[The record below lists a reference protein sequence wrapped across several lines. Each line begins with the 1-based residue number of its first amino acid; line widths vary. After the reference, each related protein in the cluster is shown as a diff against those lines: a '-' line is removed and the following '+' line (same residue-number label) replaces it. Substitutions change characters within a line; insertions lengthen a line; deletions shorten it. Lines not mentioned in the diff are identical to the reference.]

1 MKTPINNN
9 IDQLFN
15 KAKADDQNLDDFEK
29 EAMAGFDML
38 ASKEEAN
45 ELKAALD
52 KRINEEVFIK
62 KESHHTK
69 IYWFAAAGL
78 ALVIGLSVLFILN
91 DSNSLSK
98 SSDLAVTETQQNA
111 LPDTK
116 IELKEEAAAPLEDVV
131 SEKAPAKEISENQN
145 AEQKDLSDG
154 EKEKTPAET
163 KGPNSRMAATTANEQ
178 SAAGIAQSGK
188 KQESNKAGEG
198 VGAQYDQTTKLDD
211 LAKTSHS
218 KDKESDAFKSVPSA
232 VQQSPKL
239 SESEASAKDE
249 IALENKNLKGKSDNA
264 DMDSKKNLN
273 QVATNTPYGGVV
285 NREEKVAKEKSK
297 KARAKQSDAN
307 MPSAPESYDY
317 KPGAPVTTKTAE
329 AEETTKAADDKR
341 EDNNFINCYYT
352 GGEAAITKDIKEK
365 LVKENLDQKF
375 DVTLYISEKKTVTK
389 VEFIN
394 SYDLTKKQKEEVT
407 KQLKTLNKFNFFV
420 SPTQKGEFTYKVLF
434 RP

>member
-15 KAKADDQNLDDFEK
+15 KAKADDQNLDAFEK

-52 KRINEEVFIK
+52 KRINQEVFIK
-62 KESHHTK
+62 KESHNPK

-78 ALVIGLSVLFILN
+78 ALVIGLSVLFVLN
-91 DSNSLSK
+91 DSNSISK
-98 SSDLAVTETQQNA
+98 SSDLAITETQQTA

-116 IELKEEAAAPLEDVV
+116 NELNEEAAAPLEDVV
-131 SEKAPAKEISENQN
+131 SEKAPAKEISESQK
-145 AEQKDLSDG
+145 AEQKGLLDE

-163 KGPNSRMAATTANEQ
+163 KGPSSRMVTTTANEQ
-178 SAAGIAQSGK
+178 AASGVAQERK

-198 VGAQYDQTTKLDD
+198 VGAQYDQTTKLDA

-249 IALENKNLKGKSDNA
+249 IALENKNLKGKNEDA
-264 DMDSKKNLN
+264 DSKKDLN

-285 NREEKVAKEKSK
+285 NREEKVVKEKSK
-297 KARAKQSDAN
+297 KARAKQNNSNIPA
-307 MPSAPESYDY
+307 APEKNDY
-317 KPGAPVTTKTAE
+317 ESGAPVTTKAAE
-329 AEETTKAADDKR
+329 AEEITKATDDKR

-375 DVTLYISEKKTVTK
+375 DVTLFINEKKTVTK

-394 SYDLTKKQKEEVT
+394 SYALTKKQKEEVT

-420 SPTQKGEFTYKVLF
+420 SPTQKGEFTYKVLY

>member
-15 KAKADDQNLDDFEK
+15 KAKADDQNLDDFER

-38 ASKEEAN
+38 SSKDEAN

-62 KESHHTK
+62 KESHNPK

-91 DSNSLSK
+91 DSNSISK

-111 LPDTK
+111 LPDSK
-116 IELKEEAAAPLEDVV
+116 NELKVEAAAPLEDVV
-131 SEKAPAKEISENQN
+131 SEKAPAKEISESQK
-145 AEQKDLSDG
+145 AEHKGISD
-154 EKEKTPAET
+154 EEKT
-163 KGPNSRMAATTANEQ
+163 KGQNSRMATTANEQ
-178 SAAGIAQSGK
+178 AASGVAQSEK

-198 VGAQYDQTTKLDD
+198 VGAQYDQTTKLDA

-218 KDKESDAFKSVPSA
+218 KDKESDAFKSMPSA

-239 SESEASAKDE
+239 AESEAEAKDE
-249 IALENKNLKGKSDNA
+249 VVLESKSAKGKNDDA
-264 DMDSKKNLN
+264 DSKKNLN
-273 QVATNTPYGGVV
+273 QGATNTPYGGVV
-285 NREEKVAKEKSK
+285 NKEEKVAKEKSK
-297 KARAKQSDAN
+297 KARAKQNNSNVPA
-307 MPSAPESYDY
+307 APESYDY
-317 KPGAPVTTKTAE
+317 EPGAPVTTKAAE

-365 LVKENLDQKF
+365 LVAENLDQKF
-375 DVTLYISEKKTVTK
+375 DVTLYISEKKNVTK

-407 KQLKTLNKFNFFV
+407 KQLKTLSKFNFFV
-420 SPTQKGEFTYKVLF
+420 SPTQKGEFTYKVLY

>member
-1 MKTPINNN
+1 MKTPINNNN

-15 KAKADDQNLDDFEK
+15 KAKADDQNLDDFER

-38 ASKEEAN
+38 SSKDEAN

-62 KESHHTK
+62 KESHNPK

-91 DSNSLSK
+91 DSNSISK

-111 LPDTK
+111 LPDSK
-116 IELKEEAAAPLEDVV
+116 NELKVEAAAPLEDVV
-131 SEKAPAKEISENQN
+131 SEKAPAKEISESQK
-145 AEQKDLSDG
+145 AESKRLLDEG
-154 EKEKTPAET
+154 KT
-163 KGPNSRMAATTANEQ
+163 KGPNSRMATTANEQ
-178 SAAGIAQSGK
+178 AASGVAQSEK

-198 VGAQYDQTTKLDD
+198 VGAQYDQTTKLDA
-211 LAKTSHS
+211 LAKTSRS
-218 KDKESDAFKSVPSA
+218 KDKESDAFKSMPSA

-239 SESEASAKDE
+239 AESEAEAKDE
-249 IALENKNLKGKSDNA
+249 VVLENKNSKGKSDNA
-264 DMDSKKNLN
+264 DIDSKKNLN
-273 QVATNTPYGGVV
+273 QVATNIPYGGVV

-297 KARAKQSDAN
+297 KARAKQNNSNVPA
-307 MPSAPESYDY
+307 APESYDY
-317 KPGAPVTTKTAE
+317 EPGAPVITKTAE

-375 DVTLYISEKKTVTK
+375 DVTLYISEKKNVTK

-394 SYDLTKKQKEEVT
+394 SYALTKKQKEEVT

-420 SPTQKGEFTYKVLF
+420 SPTQKSEFTYKVLY

>member
-15 KAKADDQNLDDFEK
+15 KAKADDQNLDDFER

-38 ASKEEAN
+38 SSKDEAN

-62 KESHHTK
+62 KESHNPK

-78 ALVIGLSVLFILN
+78 ALVIGLSVLFIVN
-91 DSNSLSK
+91 DSKSFSK
-98 SSDLAVTETQQNA
+98 SSDLAITETQQTA
-111 LPDTK
+111 LPDSK
-116 IELKEEAAAPLEDVV
+116 NELKEKAAAQLEDVV
-131 SEKAPAKEISENQN
+131 SEKAPAKEISES
-145 AEQKDLSDG
+145 QKADQKGLLDE
-154 EKEKTPAET
+154 EKT
-163 KGPNSRMAATTANEQ
+163 KGPNSRMATTTAKEQ
-178 SAAGIAQSGK
+178 AASGVAQAEK

-198 VGAQYDQTTKLDD
+198 IGAQYDQTTKLDA

-218 KDKESDAFKSVPSA
+218 KDKESDAFKSMPSA

-239 SESEASAKDE
+239 AESEAGAKDE
-249 IALENKNLKGKSDNA
+249 VFLESKSSKGKNDDA
-264 DMDSKKNLN
+264 DSKKNLN
-273 QVATNTPYGGVV
+273 QVATYTPYGGVV
-285 NREEKVAKEKSK
+285 NKEEKVAKEKSK
-297 KARAKQSDAN
+297 KARAKQYDAN
-307 MPSAPESYDY
+307 VAAAPESIDY
-317 KPGAPVTTKTAE
+317 KPGAPVTTKAAE
-329 AEETTKAADDKR
+329 AEEITKATDEKR

-375 DVTLYISEKKTVTK
+375 DVTLFINEKKAVTK

-420 SPTQKGEFTYKVLF
+420 SPTQKGEFTYKVF
-434 RP
+434 YRP

>member
-15 KAKADDQNLDDFEK
+15 KAKADDQNLDDFER

-38 ASKEEAN
+38 SSKDEAN

-62 KESHHTK
+62 KESHNPK

-78 ALVIGLSVLFILN
+78 ALVIGLSVLFIVN
-91 DSNSLSK
+91 DSKSFSK
-98 SSDLAVTETQQNA
+98 SSDLAITETQQTA
-111 LPDTK
+111 LPDSK
-116 IELKEEAAAPLEDVV
+116 NELKEKAAAQLEDVV
-131 SEKAPAKEISENQN
+131 SEKAPAKEISES
-145 AEQKDLSDG
+145 QKADQKGLLDE
-154 EKEKTPAET
+154 EKT
-163 KGPNSRMAATTANEQ
+163 KGPNSRMATTTAKEQ
-178 SAAGIAQSGK
+178 AASGVAQAEK

-198 VGAQYDQTTKLDD
+198 IGAQYDQTTKLDA

-218 KDKESDAFKSVPSA
+218 KDKESDAFKSMPSA

-239 SESEASAKDE
+239 AESEAGAKDE
-249 IALENKNLKGKSDNA
+249 VFLESKSAKGKNDDA
-264 DMDSKKNLN
+264 DSKKNLN
-273 QVATNTPYGGVV
+273 QVATYTPYGGVV
-285 NREEKVAKEKSK
+285 NKEEKVAKEKSK
-297 KARAKQSDAN
+297 KARAKQYDAN
-307 MPSAPESYDY
+307 VAAAPESIDY
-317 KPGAPVTTKTAE
+317 KPGAPVTTKAAE
-329 AEETTKAADDKR
+329 AEEITKATDEKR

-375 DVTLYISEKKTVTK
+375 DVTLFINEKKAVTK

-420 SPTQKGEFTYKVLF
+420 SPTQKGEFTYKVF
-434 RP
+434 YRP

>member
-15 KAKADDQNLDDFEK
+15 KAKADDQNLDDFER

-38 ASKEEAN
+38 SSKDEAN
-45 ELKAALD
+45 ELKSALD

-62 KESHHTK
+62 KESHNPK

-91 DSNSLSK
+91 DSNSISK

-111 LPDTK
+111 LPDSK
-116 IELKEEAAAPLEDVV
+116 NELKVEAAAPLEDVV
-131 SEKAPAKEISENQN
+131 SEKAPAKEISESQK
-145 AEQKDLSDG
+145 AEHKGISD
-154 EKEKTPAET
+154 EEKT
-163 KGPNSRMAATTANEQ
+163 KGQNSRMATTANEQ
-178 SAAGIAQSGK
+178 AASGVAQSEK

-198 VGAQYDQTTKLDD
+198 VGAQYDQTTKLDA

-239 SESEASAKDE
+239 AESEASAKDE
-249 IALENKNLKGKSDNA
+249 VVLESKSAKGKNDDA
-264 DMDSKKNLN
+264 DSKKNLN
-273 QVATNTPYGGVV
+273 QVATNIPYGGVV

-297 KARAKQSDAN
+297 KARAKQNNSNVPA
-307 MPSAPESYDY
+307 APESYDY
-317 KPGAPVTTKTAE
+317 EPGAPVITKTAE

-375 DVTLYISEKKTVTK
+375 DVTLYISEKKNVTK

-394 SYDLTKKQKEEVT
+394 SYALTKKQKEEVT

-420 SPTQKGEFTYKVLF
+420 SPTQKSEFTYKVLY

>member
-15 KAKADDQNLDDFEK
+15 KAKADDQNLDDFER

-38 ASKEEAN
+38 SSKDEAN

-62 KESHHTK
+62 KESHNPK

-78 ALVIGLSVLFILN
+78 ALVIGLSVLFIVN
-91 DSNSLSK
+91 DSNSISK
-98 SSDLAVTETQQNA
+98 SSDLAITETQQTA
-111 LPDTK
+111 LPDSK
-116 IELKEEAAAPLEDVV
+116 NEIKEEAAAPLEDVV
-131 SEKAPAKEISENQN
+131 SEKAPAKEISES
-145 AEQKDLSDG
+145 QKADQKGLLDE
-154 EKEKTPAET
+154 EKT
-163 KGPNSRMAATTANEQ
+163 KGPNSRMATTTAKEQ
-178 SAAGIAQSGK
+178 AASGVAQAGK

-198 VGAQYDQTTKLDD
+198 IGAQYDQTTKLDD

-218 KDKESDAFKSVPSA
+218 KDKESDAFKSMPSA

-239 SESEASAKDE
+239 AESEAGAKDE
-249 IALENKNLKGKSDNA
+249 VVLESKSTKGKNDDA
-264 DMDSKKNLN
+264 DSKKNLN

-285 NREEKVAKEKSK
+285 NKEEKVAKEKSK
-297 KARAKQSDAN
+297 KARAKQYDAN
-307 MPSAPESYDY
+307 VAAAPESIDY
-317 KPGAPVTTKTAE
+317 KPGAPVTTKAAE
-329 AEETTKAADDKR
+329 AEEITKATDEKR

-375 DVTLYISEKKTVTK
+375 DVTLFINEKKAVTK

-420 SPTQKGEFTYKVLF
+420 SPTQKGEFTYKVF
-434 RP
+434 YRP

>member
-52 KRINEEVFIK
+52 KRINQEVFIK
-62 KESHHTK
+62 KESHNPK

-91 DSNSLSK
+91 DSNSISK
-98 SSDLAVTETQQNA
+98 SSDLAVTETQQTT

-116 IELKEEAAAPLEDVV
+116 NELKEEAAAPLEDVV
-131 SEKAPAKEISENQN
+131 SEKAPAKEISESPKTD
-145 AEQKDLSDG
+145 QKGLLDE
-154 EKEKTPAET
+154 EKT
-163 KGPNSRMAATTANEQ
+163 KGPSSRMVTTTANEQ
-178 SAAGIAQSGK
+178 AASGIAQSEK

-198 VGAQYDQTTKLDD
+198 VGAQYDQTTKLDA

-239 SESEASAKDE
+239 AEAKDE
-249 IALENKNLKGKSDNA
+249 VVLETKNAKGKNDDA
-264 DMDSKKNLN
+264 DSKKNLN
-273 QVATNTPYGGVV
+273 QVASNTAYGGVV
-285 NREEKVAKEKSK
+285 NREEKVSKEKSK
-297 KARAKQSDAN
+297 KARAKQNDVNVAA
-307 MPSAPESYDY
+307 APESNDY
-317 KPGAPVTTKTAE
+317 KPGAPKTTKAAE
-329 AEETTKAADDKR
+329 AEETTKAAADKR
-341 EDNNFINCYYT
+341 EDTNFINCYYT
-352 GGEAAITKDIKEK
+352 GGESAITKDIKEK
-365 LVKENLDQKF
+365 LVAENLDQKF

-420 SPTQKGEFTYKVLF
+420 SPTQKGEFNYKVLY

>member
-62 KESHHTK
+62 KESHNPK

-78 ALVIGLSVLFILN
+78 AAVIGLSVLFILN
-91 DSNSLSK
+91 DSNSISK
-98 SSDLAVTETQQNA
+98 SSDLAITETQQTA
-111 LPDTK
+111 LPDSK
-116 IELKEEAAAPLEDVV
+116 NELKEEAAAPLEDVV
-131 SEKAPAKEISENQN
+131 SEKAPAKEISESQK
-145 AEQKDLSDG
+145 AESKGLLD
-154 EKEKTPAET
+154 EEKT
-163 KGPNSRMAATTANEQ
+163 KGSNSRMVTTANEQ
-178 SAAGIAQSGK
+178 AASGVAQAGK

-198 VGAQYDQTTKLDD
+198 VGAQYDQTTKLDA

-218 KDKESDAFKSVPSA
+218 KDKESDAFKSLPSA

-239 SESEASAKDE
+239 AESEASAKDE
-249 IALENKNLKGKSDNA
+249 VVLETKNAKGKNDDA
-264 DMDSKKNLN
+264 DSKKNLN
-273 QVATNTPYGGVV
+273 QVASNTAYGGVV
-285 NREEKVAKEKSK
+285 NREEKIAKEKSK
-297 KARAKQSDAN
+297 KARAKQNDSNIPA
-307 MPSAPESYDY
+307 APEKNDY
-317 KPGAPVTTKTAE
+317 ESVAPLTTKTEE
-329 AEETTKAADDKR
+329 AEEITKATDYKR

-352 GGEAAITKDIKEK
+352 GGEAAIIKDIKEK
-365 LVKENLDQKF
+365 LVAENLDQKF

-394 SYDLTKKQKEEVT
+394 SYALIKKQKEEVT

-420 SPTQKGEFTYKVLF
+420 SPTQKGEFTYKVLY

>member
-1 MKTPINNN
+1 MKAPINNN

-62 KESHHTK
+62 KESHNPK

-78 ALVIGLSVLFILN
+78 ALVIGLSVLFIVN
-91 DSNSLSK
+91 DSNSISK
-98 SSDLAVTETQQNA
+98 SSDLAITETQQTA
-111 LPDTK
+111 LPDSK
-116 IELKEEAAAPLEDVV
+116 NELKEEAAAPLEDVV
-131 SEKAPAKEISENQN
+131 SEKAPAKEISES
-145 AEQKDLSDG
+145 QKADQKGISDE
-154 EKEKTPAET
+154 EKT
-163 KGPNSRMAATTANEQ
+163 KGPNSRMVTTTAKEQ
-178 SAAGIAQSGK
+178 AASGVAQAGK

-198 VGAQYDQTTKLDD
+198 VGAQYDQTTKLDA

-239 SESEASAKDE
+239 AESEASAKDE
-249 IALENKNLKGKSDNA
+249 VVLETKNAKGKNDDA
-264 DMDSKKNLN
+264 DSKKNLN
-273 QVATNTPYGGVV
+273 QVASNTAYGGVV
-285 NREEKVAKEKSK
+285 NREEKIAKEKSK
-297 KARAKQSDAN
+297 KARAKQYDAN
-307 MPSAPESYDY
+307 VAAAPESIDY
-317 KPGAPVTTKTAE
+317 KPGAPVRTKAAE
-329 AEETTKAADDKR
+329 AEEITKATDEKR
-341 EDNNFINCYYT
+341 EDTNFINCYYT

-375 DVTLYISEKKTVTK
+375 DVTLFINEKKTVTK

-394 SYDLTKKQKEEVT
+394 SYALTKKQKEEVT

-420 SPTQKGEFTYKVLF
+420 SPTQKSEFTYKVLY

>member
-15 KAKADDQNLDDFEK
+15 KAKADNQNLDDFEK
-29 EAMAGFDML
+29 DAMAGFDTL

-52 KRINEEVFIK
+52 KRIYEEVFVK
-62 KESHHTK
+62 KENHSPK

-78 ALVIGLSVLFILN
+78 AIVIGLSVLFILN
-91 DSNSLSK
+91 DSNSISK
-98 SSDLAVTETQQNA
+98 SSDLAVTETHQTA

-116 IELKEEAAAPLEDVV
+116 NELKEEAVAPVESAVA
-131 SEKAPAKEISENQN
+131 ENAPSKESSENQKS
-145 AEQKDLSDG
+145 EQNGLLD
-154 EKEKTPAET
+154 KEKTIEVT
-163 KGPNSRMAATTANEQ
+163 KGPGSRMVNTTSNEQ
-178 SAAGIAQSGK
+178 AASGIAQAGK
-188 KQESNKAGEG
+188 KLENNKAGEG
-198 VGAQYDQTTKLDD
+198 INANYDQTKTVDV

-239 SESEASAKDE
+239 GESEAYAKDE
-249 IALENKNLKGKSDNA
+249 VALENKNLKGKSDDGESDA
-264 DMDSKKNLN
+264 DSKKNLN
-273 QVATNTPYGGVV
+273 QVASNNAYGGVV
-285 NREEKVAKEKSK
+285 NREEKVAKEKAK
-297 KARAKQSDAN
+297 KARAKQYDAN
-307 MPSAPESYDY
+307 VAAAPESNDY

-341 EDNNFINCYYT
+341 EDTNFINCYYT
-352 GGEAAITKDIKEK
+352 GGEAAIIKDIKEK

-375 DVTLYISEKKTVTK
+375 DVTLYINEKKTVTK

-420 SPTQKGEFTYKVLF
+420 SPTKKSEFAYKVLY

>member
-15 KAKADDQNLDDFEK
+15 KAKADDQNLDDFER

-38 ASKEEAN
+38 SSKDEAN

-62 KESHHTK
+62 KESHNPK

-78 ALVIGLSVLFILN
+78 ALVIGLSVLFIVN
-91 DSNSLSK
+91 DSNSISK
-98 SSDLAVTETQQNA
+98 SSDLAIKETQQTA
-111 LPDTK
+111 LPDSK
-116 IELKEEAAAPLEDVV
+116 NELKEEAAAPLEDVV
-131 SEKAPAKEISENQN
+131 SEKAPAKEISESQK

-154 EKEKTPAET
+154 EKT
-163 KGPNSRMAATTANEQ
+163 KGPSSRMVTSTANEQ
-178 SAAGIAQSGK
+178 AASGVAQERK

-198 VGAQYDQTTKLDD
+198 VGAQYDQTTKLDA

-239 SESEASAKDE
+239 AEAEAKDE
-249 IALENKNLKGKSDNA
+249 VVLESKSAKGKNEDA
-264 DMDSKKNLN
+264 DSKKDLN
-273 QVATNTPYGGVV
+273 QVASNTPYGGVV
-285 NREEKVAKEKSK
+285 NREEKIAKEKSK
-297 KARAKQSDAN
+297 KARAKQNDAN
-307 MPSAPESYDY
+307 VAAAPESNDY
-317 KPGAPVTTKTAE
+317 KPGAPVTTKAAE
-329 AEETTKAADDKR
+329 AEEITKAADDKR
-341 EDNNFINCYYT
+341 EDTNFINCYYT

-375 DVTLYISEKKTVTK
+375 DVTLFINEKKTVTK

-394 SYDLTKKQKEEVT
+394 SYALTKKQKEEVT

-420 SPTQKGEFTYKVLF
+420 SPTQKGEFTYKVLY

>member
-15 KAKADDQNLDDFEK
+15 KAKADDQNLDDFER

-38 ASKEEAN
+38 SSKDEAN

-62 KESHHTK
+62 KESHNPK

-91 DSNSLSK
+91 DSNSISK

-111 LPDTK
+111 LPDSK
-116 IELKEEAAAPLEDVV
+116 NELKVEAAAPLEDVV
-131 SEKAPAKEISENQN
+131 SEKAPAKEISESQK
-145 AEQKDLSDG
+145 AESKRLLDEG
-154 EKEKTPAET
+154 KT
-163 KGPNSRMAATTANEQ
+163 KGPNSRMATTANEQ
-178 SAAGIAQSGK
+178 AASGVAQSEK

-198 VGAQYDQTTKLDD
+198 VGAQYDQTTKLDA

-239 SESEASAKDE
+239 AESEAEAKDE
-249 IALENKNLKGKSDNA
+249 VVLESKSAKGKNDDA
-264 DMDSKKNLN
+264 DSKKNLN
-273 QVATNTPYGGVV
+273 QGATNTPYGGVV
-285 NREEKVAKEKSK
+285 NKEEKVAKEKSK
-297 KARAKQSDAN
+297 KARAKQNNSNVPA
-307 MPSAPESYDY
+307 APESYDY
-317 KPGAPVTTKTAE
+317 EPGAPVTTKAAE

-365 LVKENLDQKF
+365 LVAENLDQKF
-375 DVTLYISEKKTVTK
+375 DVTLYISEKKNVTK

-407 KQLKTLNKFNFFV
+407 KQLKTLSKFNFFV
-420 SPTQKGEFTYKVLF
+420 SPTQKGEFTYKVLY

>member
-15 KAKADDQNLDDFEK
+15 KAKADDHNLDDFER

-38 ASKEEAN
+38 SSKDEAN

-62 KESHHTK
+62 KESHNPK

-78 ALVIGLSVLFILN
+78 ALLIGLSVLFILN
-91 DSNSLSK
+91 DSNSISK
-98 SSDLAVTETQQNA
+98 SSDLAISETQQTA
-111 LPDTK
+111 LPDSK
-116 IELKEEAAAPLEDVV
+116 NELKEEAAAPLEDVV
-131 SEKAPAKEISENQN
+131 SEKAPAKEISESQK
-145 AEQKDLSDG
+145 AEHKGISDE
-154 EKEKTPAET
+154 EKT
-163 KGPNSRMAATTANEQ
+163 KGPNSRMATTANEQ
-178 SAAGIAQSGK
+178 AASGVAQSEK

-198 VGAQYDQTTKLDD
+198 VGAQYDQTTKLDA
-211 LAKTSHS
+211 LAKTSRS
-218 KDKESDAFKSVPSA
+218 KDKESDAFKSMPSA

-239 SESEASAKDE
+239 AESEAEAKDE
-249 IALENKNLKGKSDNA
+249 VVLESKSAKGKNDDA
-264 DMDSKKNLN
+264 DSKKNLN
-273 QVATNTPYGGVV
+273 QVATNIPYGGVV

-297 KARAKQSDAN
+297 KARAKQNNSNVPA
-307 MPSAPESYDY
+307 APESYDY
-317 KPGAPVTTKTAE
+317 EPGAPVTTKSAE
-329 AEETTKAADDKR
+329 AEETTKAVDDKR

-365 LVKENLDQKF
+365 LVAENLDQKF

-420 SPTQKGEFTYKVLF
+420 SPTQKGEFTYKVLYS
-434 RP
+434 P

>member
-29 EAMAGFDML
+29 DAMAGFDML

-45 ELKAALD
+45 QLKAALD
-52 KRINEEVFIK
+52 KRINQEVFIK
-62 KESHHTK
+62 KESHNPK

-91 DSNSLSK
+91 DSNSISK
-98 SSDLAVTETQQNA
+98 SSDLAVTETQQTA
-111 LPDTK
+111 LPDSK
-116 IELKEEAAAPLEDVV
+116 NELKEEAAAPLEDVV
-131 SEKAPAKEISENQN
+131 SEKAPAKEISES
-145 AEQKDLSDG
+145 QKADQKGLLDE
-154 EKEKTPAET
+154 EKT
-163 KGPNSRMAATTANEQ
+163 KGPNSRMVATTANEQ
-178 SAAGIAQSGK
+178 AASGVAQERK

-198 VGAQYDQTTKLDD
+198 VGEQYDQTTKLDA

-218 KDKESDAFKSVPSA
+218 KDKESDAFKSVPST

-239 SESEASAKDE
+239 AEAEAKDE
-249 IALENKNLKGKSDNA
+249 VVLESKSAKGKNEDA
-264 DMDSKKNLN
+264 DSKKDLN
-273 QVATNTPYGGVV
+273 QVASNTPYGGVV

-297 KARAKQSDAN
+297 KARAKQNDAN
-307 MPSAPESYDY
+307 VAAAPESNDY
-317 KPGAPVTTKTAE
+317 KPGAPVTTKAAE
-329 AEETTKAADDKR
+329 AEEITKAADDKR
-341 EDNNFINCYYT
+341 EDTNFINCYYT

-375 DVTLYISEKKTVTK
+375 DVTIFINEKKTVTK

-394 SYDLTKKQKEEVT
+394 SYALTKKQKEEVT

-420 SPTQKGEFTYKVLF
+420 SPTQKGEFTYKVLY

>member
-45 ELKAALD
+45 ELRAALD

-62 KESHHTK
+62 KESHHSK

-116 IELKEEAAAPLEDVV
+116 NELKEEAAAPLEDVV
-131 SEKAPAKEISENQN
+131 SEKAPAKEISESQKS
-145 AEQKDLSDG
+145 EQKDLSDR
-154 EKEKTPAET
+154 EKT
-163 KGPNSRMAATTANEQ
+163 KGPNSRMVATTANEQ

-188 KQESNKAGEG
+188 KQENNKAGEG

-249 IALENKNLKGKSDNA
+249 IALENKNLKGKSDNS

-273 QVATNTPYGGVV
+273 QVASNTPYGGVV

-297 KARAKQSDAN
+297 KARAKQNDAN
-307 MPSAPESYDY
+307 MAAAPESNDY
-317 KPGAPVTTKTAE
+317 KPGAPVTTKAAE
-329 AEETTKAADDKR
+329 AEETTKAADDKK
-341 EDNNFINCYYT
+341 EDTNFINCYYT
-352 GGEAAITKDIKEK
+352 GGEAAIAKDIKEK
-365 LVKENLDQKF
+365 LAAEKLDQKF

-420 SPTQKGEFTYKVLF
+420 SPTQKGEFTYKVLY